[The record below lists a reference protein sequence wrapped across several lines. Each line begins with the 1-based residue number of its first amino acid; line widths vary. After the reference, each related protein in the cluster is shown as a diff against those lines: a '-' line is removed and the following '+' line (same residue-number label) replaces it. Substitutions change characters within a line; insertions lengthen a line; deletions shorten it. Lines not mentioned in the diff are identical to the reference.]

1 MLLDVTQLF
10 VFVQFELNSFNRK
23 RFNRQKKSNRY
34 AITCSDKFPKT
45 MFNKVKVRVLC
56 ILVDWYLFYTSSQT
70 ISTSGGI
77 RNK

>member
-10 VFVQFELNSFNRK
+10 RIVQFELKSFNRK
-23 RFNRQKKSNRY
+23 RFNRQKNLIVN

-56 ILVDWYLFYTSSQT
+56 ILVDWYLFYTSSPT

-77 RNK
+77 LNK